1 MKSSLGNLAA
11 ETIIFVFI
19 HSIKKTIVFQLR
31 ARISNECC
39 VISGI
44 FSTATFPRPTLSLKE
59 SLTCTICMWAC
70 VVFILRAIWW
80 FVVQSLSSIQLCNW
94 PHGLQPT
101 RLPCPSLSP
110 RVCSNSCPLSWWCH
124 PTIPSSVI
132 PFSSCFQSFPASE
145 SFLMSQLFTPV
156 GQSIGASASA
166 ISPSSEYSG
175 LISFRIDWFDLL
187 AVWGTLK
194 SLLQH
199 HSLKHQFSM
208 LKSSLWSNSHI
219 RTWLL
224 EKP

>member
-1 MKSSLGNLAA
+1 
-11 ETIIFVFI
+11 
-19 HSIKKTIVFQLR
+19 
-31 ARISNECC
+31 
-39 VISGI
+39 
-44 FSTATFPRPTLSLKE
+44 
-59 SLTCTICMWAC
+59 MWAC

-80 FVVQSLSSIQLCNW
+80 FVVQSLSSVQLCNW

-132 PFSSCFQSFPASE
+132 PFSSCLQSFPASE

-187 AVWGTLK
+187 SVWGTLK

-208 LKSSLWSNSHI
+208 LSLLYGPTPTSVHDYWKNHSFEYTDLCWQSDI
-219 RTWLL
+219 SAFQYAV
-224 EKP
+224 